1 MVFCSPKIS
10 AFPLKTL
17 EKSHNDCWWYTIS
30 DWQMHT
36 RTNSPASIGCIV
48 RVCACDCHHN
58 KIFWPI
64 ECDNSIYC
72 IALKLIA
79 FHIQQRWVVRNRINS
94 LLRYTHTHTLYIYVY
109 AFYKYPIKATTMGAL
124 LPTNQPVGAWECD
137 SFSRPINN
145 KANVL
150 LFSNFMWNEMS
161 SCKRLKVLY
170 WCTN

>member
-1 MVFCSPKIS
+1 MIVGGIQFRIDKCTHAQIHQLLLVVLCACVRAIVITTKY
-10 AFPLKTL
+10 FGPLNAIIQFIAL
-17 EKSHNDCWWYTIS
+17 HWSLLHFIFNRDESFEI
-30 DWQMHT
+30 
-36 RTNSPASIGCIV
+36 ASI
-48 RVCACDCHHN
+48 
-58 KIFWPI
+58 
-64 ECDNSIYC
+64 
-72 IALKLIA
+72 
-79 FHIQQRWVVRNRINS
+79 
-94 LLRYTHTHTLYIYVY
+94 RYWDTHTHTLYIYVY